1 MLYKSHLIV
10 IKMARKKNQ
19 LETVRITIAATPQV
33 NTYLEQ
39 LVESGLHGKNV
50 PEAAERL
57 LTSAIEDFIR
67 GGTLKRIEP
76 AK

>member
-1 MLYKSHLIV
+1 
-10 IKMARKKNQ
+10 MARKKNQ

-67 GGTLKRIEP
+67 G
-76 AK
+76 

>member
-10 IKMARKKNQ
+10 IIMARKKNQ

>member
-1 MLYKSHLIV
+1 
-10 IKMARKKNQ
+10 MARKKNQ